1 MGYMHKHL
9 LTRTY
14 FELTYR
20 LVNYFG
26 LYILKV
32 NFYGLN
38 MGQNIKFYERRGK
51 KYIKV
56 NPHE

>member
-1 MGYMHKHL
+1 MHKHL